1 MPARQDRSVK
11 TADAS
16 APEEFGPY
24 LVYERLGV
32 GGMATVHRT
41 KKRGIEG
48 FERGVA
54 LKRMLPH
61 LTHDAEFIGSFVHEA
76 RLASLLAHPVI
87 AHIYDFGQIH
97 GVYYIEMDD
106 VDGL

>member
-11 TADAS
+11 TADPS

-32 GGMATVHRT
+32 GGMATVHRA
-41 KKRGIEG
+41 KKRGLDG

-54 LKRMLPH
+54 LKRMLSH
-61 LTHDAEFIGSFVHEA
+61 LTDDADFIGSFAREA
-76 RLASLLAHPVI
+76 NLASMLLHPNI
-87 AHIYDFGQIH
+87 AQIYEFGRV
-97 GVYYIEMDD
+97 GDTYYIAMEH
-106 VDGL
+106 